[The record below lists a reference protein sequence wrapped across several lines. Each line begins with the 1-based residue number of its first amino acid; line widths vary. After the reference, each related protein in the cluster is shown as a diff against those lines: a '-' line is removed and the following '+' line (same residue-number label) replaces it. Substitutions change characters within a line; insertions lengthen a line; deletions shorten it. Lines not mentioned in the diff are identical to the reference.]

1 MIVRTVTENLGRRVV
16 GGVEEFGYGTAL
28 LVESLFWICVGAFR
42 QQPVRLAA
50 VAAEMMRIGV
60 LAIPVVSILAFANG
74 VMMALQGIYT
84 LRDFGAESQVIP
96 GLAMSITREFGA
108 LIVGI
113 VVAGRSGSAIAAR
126 IGAMQMSQEIDAL
139 RVLGVNPIRHLVAP
153 ILLAMLMMVPVLT
166 ILSDAMALL
175 GGGILCSLQMHMSLA
190 AYAELILMNL
200 DVFDVMQGLIKSLV
214 FAVLITLV
222 SCINGFS
229 TSGGSEG
236 LGMSTT
242 RSVVLCIAS
251 IVVADMIFT
260 FFLSR

>member
-1 MIVRTVTENLGRRVV
+1 MVRVVTESLGRRVV
-16 GGVEEFGYGTAL
+16 GGVEEFGYGAAL
-28 LVESLFWICVGAFR
+28 LAESLFWLLAGGFR
-42 QQPVRLAA
+42 QQPVRLKA
-50 VAAEMMRIGV
+50 VVAEMMRVGV
-60 LAIPVVSILAFANG
+60 QAIPVVTILAFANG
-74 VMMALQGIYT
+74 VMMALQGVYT

-139 RVLGVNPIRHLVAP
+139 RVLGVNPVRHLVAP
-153 ILLAMLMMVPVLT
+153 ILLAMLVMVPTLTVLADT
-166 ILSDAMALL
+166 VALT
-175 GGGILCSLQMHMSLA
+175 GGGLLCSLQLHMSLA
-190 AYAELILMNL
+190 AYAEQVLANL
-200 DVFDVMQGLIKSLV
+200 NAFDVMQGLIKSLV

-222 SCINGFS
+222 SCSNGFAV
-229 TSGGSEG
+229 SGGSDG
-236 LGMSTT
+236 LGRSTT
-242 RSVVLCIAS
+242 RSVVLCIAA

>member
-1 MIVRTVTENLGRRVV
+1 MVRTFTENLGRRVA
-16 GGVEEFGYGTAL
+16 GGVEEFGYGAAL
-28 LVESLFWICVGAFR
+28 LAESLFWIAAGGLR
-42 QQPVRLAA
+42 QQPVRITA
-50 VAAEMMRIGV
+50 VAAEAMRIGV
-60 LAIPVVSILAFANG
+60 SAIPVVTILAFANG

-139 RVLGVNPIRHLVAP
+139 RVLGVNPVRHLVAP
-153 ILLAMLMMVPVLT
+153 ILLAAVVTVPALTVL
-166 ILSDAMALL
+166 ANVVALL
-175 GGGILCSLQMHMSLA
+175 GGGLLCSLQMHMSLA
-190 AYAELILMNL
+190 AFTELTLASLEIA
-200 DVFDVMQGLIKSLV
+200 DVAQGVAKSAV
-214 FAVLITLV
+214 FAVLITVV
-222 SCINGFS
+222 SCGNGFA

-236 LGMSTT
+236 LGRQTT
-242 RSVVLCIAS
+242 RSVVLCIAA
-251 IVVADMIFT
+251 IVIADMIFT

>member
-1 MIVRTVTENLGRRVV
+1 MVRTFTENLGRRVV
-16 GGVEEFGYGTAL
+16 GGVEEFGYGAAM
-28 LVESLFWICVGAFR
+28 LVESLFWICAGVFR

-60 LAIPVVSILAFANG
+60 FAIPVVSILAFANG

-153 ILLAMLMMVPVLT
+153 ILLAMLVMVPVLT
-166 ILSDAMALL
+166 VLADAMALL

-190 AYAELILMNL
+190 AYAELILLNL
-200 DVFDVMQGLIKSLV
+200 EVFDVMQGLIKSVV
-214 FAVLITLV
+214 FAMLITLI

-229 TSGGSEG
+229 AGGGSEG

-242 RSVVLCIAS
+242 RSVVLCIAA

>member
-1 MIVRTVTENLGRRVV
+1 MIRVLAEGLGRRVV
-16 GGVEEFGYGTAL
+16 GGVEEFGYGAAL
-28 LVESLFWICVGAFR
+28 FAESLYWLTMGGLR
-42 QQPVRLAA
+42 QQPVRFAA

-60 LAIPVVSILAFANG
+60 QAIPVVAILAFANG
-74 VMMALQGIYT
+74 VMMALQGVYT

-126 IGAMQMSQEIDAL
+126 IGAMQLSQEIDAL
-139 RVLGVNPIRHLVAP
+139 RVLGVNPVRHLVAP
-153 ILLAMLMMVPVLT
+153 ILLAMLVMVPVLT
-166 ILSDAMALL
+166 VLANFVALV
-175 GGGILCSLQMHMSLA
+175 GGGLLCSLQLHMSLA
-190 AYAELILMNL
+190 AYAELVLANL
-200 DVFDVMQGLIKSLV
+200 DVFDLMQGLIKSLV
-214 FAVLITLV
+214 FAVLIALV
-222 SCINGFS
+222 SCSNGFS
-229 TSGGSEG
+229 ASGGSEG
-236 LGMSTT
+236 LGQRTT

>member
-1 MIVRTVTENLGRRVV
+1 MVRAFTENLGRRVI
-16 GGVEEFGYGTAL
+16 GGVEEFGYGAAL
-28 LVESLFWICVGAFR
+28 LAESLFWIAAGALR
-42 QQPVRLAA
+42 QQPVRIAA
-50 VAAEMMRIGV
+50 VAAEMVRVGV
-60 LAIPVVSILAFANG
+60 SAIPVVTILAFANG

-139 RVLGVNPIRHLVAP
+139 RVLGVNPVRHLVAP
-153 ILLAMLMMVPVLT
+153 ILLAMVVTVPALTVLA
-166 ILSDAMALL
+166 DVVALL
-175 GGGILCSLQMHMSLA
+175 GGGLLCSLQMHMSLA
-190 AYAELILMNL
+190 AFTELTLAAL
-200 DVFDVMQGLIKSLV
+200 DVSDVSQGLTKSVV

-222 SCINGFS
+222 SCSNGFAA
-229 TSGGSEG
+229 SGGSEG
-236 LGMSTT
+236 LGQRTT
-242 RSVVLCIAS
+242 RSVVLCIAA
-251 IVVADMIFT
+251 IVIADMIFT

>member
-1 MIVRTVTENLGRRVV
+1 MIRSFTENLGRRVV

-28 LVESLFWICVGAFR
+28 LVESLYWLSVGPFR
-42 QQPVRLAA
+42 QQPVRPRAI
-50 VAAEMMRIGV
+50 AAEMMRIGV
-60 LAIPVVSILAFANG
+60 LAIPVVTILAFANG

-126 IGAMQMSQEIDAL
+126 IGAMQMSQEVDAL
-139 RVLGVNPIRHLVAP
+139 RVLGVNPVRHLVAP
-153 ILLAMLMMVPVLT
+153 ILAAMLVMVPTLT
-166 ILSDAMALL
+166 ILADFMALT
-175 GGGILCSLQMHMSLA
+175 GGGVLCSLSMHISLV
-190 AYAELILMNL
+190 AYTDMILANME
-200 DVFDVMQGLIKSLV
+200 VFDVMQGLIKSFV

-222 SCINGFS
+222 GCINGFS
-229 TSGGSEG
+229 TTGGSEG
-236 LGMSTT
+236 LGMRTT
-242 RSVVLCIAS
+242 RSVVLCIAA

>member
-1 MIVRTVTENLGRRVV
+1 MVRAFTTNLGRRVV
-16 GGVEEFGYGTAL
+16 GGVEEFGYGAAL
-28 LVESLFWICVGAFR
+28 LVESLFWIAIGSLR
-42 QQPVRLAA
+42 QQPVR
-50 VAAEMMRIGV
+50 VATVVAEMMRIGV
-60 LAIPVVSILAFANG
+60 SAIPVVAILALANG
-74 VMMALQGIYT
+74 MMMALQGIYT

-139 RVLGVNPIRHLVAP
+139 RVLGVNPVRYLVAP
-153 ILLAMLMMVPVLT
+153 ILLAMVVMMPLLT
-166 ILSDAMALL
+166 ILANAVALF
-175 GGGILCSLQMHMSLA
+175 GGGLLCSLQLHMSLA
-190 AYAELILMNL
+190 AFTELTLASL
-200 DVFDVMQGLIKSLV
+200 EVADVLQGLTKSIV

-222 SCINGFS
+222 SCSNGFA

-236 LGMSTT
+236 LGQRTT
-242 RSVVLCIAS
+242 RSVVLCIGA

>member
-1 MIVRTVTENLGRRVV
+1 
-16 GGVEEFGYGTAL
+16 
-28 LVESLFWICVGAFR
+28 
-42 QQPVRLAA
+42 
-50 VAAEMMRIGV
+50 MMKIGV
-60 LAIPVVSILAFANG
+60 SAIPVVAILAFANG

-96 GLAMSITREFGA
+96 GLGMSITREFGA

-126 IGAMQMSQEIDAL
+126 IGAMQMSQEVDAL
-139 RVLGVNPIRHLVAP
+139 RVLGVNPVRHLVAP
-153 ILLAMLMMVPVLT
+153 ILIAMSLMVPTLTVLADFT
-166 ILSDAMALL
+166 ALL
-175 GGGILCSLQMHMSLA
+175 GGGLLCVFLLHMSLE
-190 AYAELILMNL
+190 AYSQQILASL
-200 DVFDVMQGLIKSLV
+200 EVFDVVQGLAKSFV
-214 FAVLITLV
+214 FAVLVTLV

-236 LGMSTT
+236 LGHRTT
-242 RSVVLCIAS
+242 RSVVLCIAA

>member
-1 MIVRTVTENLGRRVV
+1 MVRAFTENLGRRVV
-16 GGVEEFGYGTAL
+16 GGVEEFGYGAAL
-28 LVESLFWICVGAFR
+28 LAESLFWLVMGGFR

-50 VAAEMMRIGV
+50 IAAEMLRIGV
-60 LAIPVVSILAFANG
+60 SAIPVVLILAFANG

-139 RVLGVNPIRHLVAP
+139 RVLGVNPVRHLVAP
-153 ILLAMLMMVPVLT
+153 ILLAMLITVPALT
-166 ILSDAMALL
+166 IVADLVALT
-175 GGGILCSLQMHMSLA
+175 GGGVLCSVFMHMSLA
-190 AYAELILMNL
+190 AYAELILSNL
-200 DVFDVMQGLIKSLV
+200 AVFDIMQGLIKSAV
-214 FAVLITLV
+214 FAILIALV
-222 SCINGFS
+222 SCSNGFAAD
-229 TSGGSEG
+229 GGAEG
-236 LGMSTT
+236 LGHRTT
-242 RSVVLCIAS
+242 RSVVLCIAA

-260 FFLSR
+260 FFLTR

>member
-1 MIVRTVTENLGRRVV
+1 MTENLGRRVV
-16 GGVEEFGYGTAL
+16 GGVEEFGYGAAL
-28 LVESLFWICVGAFR
+28 LLESLYWICIGNFR
-42 QQPVRLAA
+42 QQPVRLRAI
-50 VAAEMMRIGV
+50 AAEMMQIGV
-60 LAIPVVSILAFANG
+60 FAIAVVTILAFANG

-96 GLAMSITREFGA
+96 GLALSITREFGA

-139 RVLGVNPIRHLVAP
+139 RVLGVNPVRHLVAP
-153 ILLAMLMMVPVLT
+153 ILIAMLVMMPTLTVL
-166 ILSDAMALL
+166 ANFMALL
-175 GGGILCSLQMHMSLA
+175 GGGLLCSVQLHMSLS
-190 AYAELILMNL
+190 AYTELTLATL
-200 DVFDVMQGLIKSLV
+200 ETFDIMQGLIKSLV

-229 TSGGSEG
+229 TSGGSAG
-236 LGMSTT
+236 LGLRTT
-242 RSVVLCIAS
+242 RSVVLCIAA

>member
-1 MIVRTVTENLGRRVV
+1 MVRAFTENLGRRVV
-16 GGVEEFGYGTAL
+16 GGVEEFGYGAAL
-28 LVESLFWICVGAFR
+28 LAESLFWIVVGALR
-42 QQPVRLAA
+42 QQPVRIAA
-50 VAAEMMRIGV
+50 VAAEMMRVGV
-60 LAIPVVSILAFANG
+60 SAIPVVTILAFANG

-139 RVLGVNPIRHLVAP
+139 RVLGVNPVRHLVAP
-153 ILLAMLMMVPVLT
+153 ILLAMVIMVPALT
-166 ILSDAMALL
+166 ILANVVALL
-175 GGGILCSLQMHMSLA
+175 GGGLLCSLQMHMSLA
-190 AYAELILMNL
+190 AFTELTFAALEVS
-200 DVFDVMQGLIKSLV
+200 DVSQGLTKSVV

-222 SCINGFS
+222 SSSNGFA
-229 TSGGSEG
+229 TGGGSEG
-236 LGMSTT
+236 LGLRTT
-242 RSVVLCIAS
+242 RSVVLCIAA
-251 IVVADMIFT
+251 IVIADMIFT